1 VTECDQAWVVMR
13 RDTGTLDG
21 DKLDVVDALPVFW
34 SKDAALREAE
44 RLRRDD
50 PSEHRLYY
58 CEATEVERQ

>member
-1 VTECDQAWVVMR
+1 MR

-21 DKLDVVDALPVFW
+21 DKLDVVDALRVFW